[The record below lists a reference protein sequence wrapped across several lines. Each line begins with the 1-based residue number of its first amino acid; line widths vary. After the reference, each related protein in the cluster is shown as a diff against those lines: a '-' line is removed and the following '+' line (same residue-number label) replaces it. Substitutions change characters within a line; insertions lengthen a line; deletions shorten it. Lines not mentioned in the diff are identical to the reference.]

1 MDRQETWSQYLLI
14 TKKDTRMKGLLL
26 LFALLCLLP
35 APCVAD
41 GNREN
46 ESFARAKRL
55 LEQEVYQDHRQT
67 LYCGASF
74 DARKHVV
81 PPPGFT
87 TAKHKKRALRIE
99 WEHVVPAENFGR
111 AFVEWREGHALCR
124 DSKGKPFR
132 GRACAEKTNV
142 DYRRMQADMYNLYPA
157 IGAVNAMRGNKN
169 FQMLGADEPSVFGSC
184 SMKIRDNR
192 VEPPERS
199 RGQIARTYLYMA
211 ANYREHYRLSRQQR
225 QLMQTWDRKY
235 PVDAWEC
242 RRASRI
248 ERLQGNENRIVKDR
262 CLDAALWPGQEFSQ
276 GPEE

>member
-1 MDRQETWSQYLLI
+1 
-14 TKKDTRMKGLLL
+14 
-26 LFALLCLLP
+26 
-35 APCVAD
+35 
-41 GNREN
+41 
-46 ESFARAKRL
+46 
-55 LEQEVYQDHRQT
+55 
-67 LYCGASF
+67 
-74 DARKHVV
+74 
-81 PPPGFT
+81 
-87 TAKHKKRALRIE
+87 
-99 WEHVVPAENFGR
+99 
-111 AFVEWREGHALCR
+111 
-124 DSKGKPFR
+124 
-132 GRACAEKTNV
+132 
-142 DYRRMQADMYNLYPA
+142 MQADMYNLYPA

-169 FQMLGADEPSVFGSC
+169 FQILGADEPSVFGSC

-211 ANYREHYRLSRQQR
+211 ASYREHYRLSRQQR